1 MGVLMGTQ
9 PFVVIHTTLV
19 CMEAML
25 APAGSWTQGVD
36 ARDTNDQPCDPSAP
50 YAVAR
55 CIYGALTAACA
66 LVAPGAGLTPEDL
79 EEAVDEFLFDLWGAT
94 ASAINDS
101 PAATHARVQG
111 RIREARL
118 AAFGMTTPTPIPSA
132 LAA

>member
-1 MGVLMGTQ
+1 MGFAMGIVSPST
-9 PFVVIHTTLV
+9 IHTTLV

-50 YAVAR
+50 HAVAR

-101 PAATHARVQG
+101 SAATHARVQG
-111 RIREARL
+111 RLREAHL
-118 AAFGMTTPTPIPSA
+118 AAFGMTIPSA